1 MCLLFLV
8 VPMSR
13 DYDVAEHIAEA
24 EEAAEDAVEEFRGY
38 EDFADAIDAFAQL
51 QIEEG
56 NEVQMESD
64 AEERAG
70 LATDETERAAAI
82 RETDVRHEVGQ
93 ALHGLLQEYGY
104 QPRQSFGADAN
115 ARQEE

>member
-1 MCLLFLV
+1 
-8 VPMSR
+8 MSR
-13 DYDVAEHIAEA
+13 DYDVAEHMAEA
-24 EEAAEDAVEEFRGY
+24 EEAADEAVEEFSGY
-38 EDFADAIDAFAQL
+38 EDFADAIDAFAKS

-56 NEVQMESD
+56 NEVQMASD
-64 AEERAG
+64 AEEHAGRAP
-70 LATDETERAAAI
+70 DETERAAAI

-93 ALHGLLQEYGY
+93 AVHGLLREYGY